1 MTALKATP
9 EFYDALHGYRKANSE
24 LRFVKDKSGNNV
36 VGLRV
41 LEDPAFAAIHDELNA
56 LERIEYL
63 PPEPE
68 GPDEI

>member
-1 MTALKATP
+1 MTVLKATP
-9 EFYDALHGYRKANSE
+9 EIYEALHGYRNGNSE

-63 PPEPE
+63 PPQPE
-68 GPDEI
+68 DINEI